1 MWTTIAG
8 KDFTNY
14 IPMETLNFQQ
24 SIGDP
29 APSFSFDVRDDG
41 SNFTF
46 HFGDEIIV
54 WNEHAPP
61 QGTITGHIVAATPAH
76 NLVQL
81 PDQSGSSGGKW
92 TTTGAL
98 SIFTSFPGLFPN
110 TVFSNTT
117 YTNPNNFE
125 YVTAITPSGY
135 IHAGQQYMFSVYATI
150 STPLVNAQAVVQM
163 QFQDGAG
170 NLLGSPVTSTFA
182 STTNNAQQRVNI
194 SATAPSNAAYCQVW
208 FGGQATTSGTN
219 SGTINWGTPQLEP
232 MYFTGQGINY
242 PTPDCNIYQADCA
255 SMPDGTTSRAVR
267 LFSGYIE
274 LPKREYIGPNRIW
287 HIQCAGPG
295 KLLENG
301 LINATFTSQY
311 DSQVLTTVINT
322 YFAGQISI
330 AAANTVSPSPLVQG
344 AFLSSISYSDNTLR
358 EVLNGLSDASGYV
371 FFLDPYYRLSY
382 QPQISSNATFA
393 LSDSPDNMTS
403 FSYYEYTYEEDGTQ
417 VKRRVKINGGKFLGN
432 KQDPFNG
439 DGSTKQFSL
448 TYIPSHITSLTVG
461 GTAQRVGVF
470 GRDNSKLGTTYD
482 VLLNKQA
489 QYILF
494 NSAPAIGT
502 NNVVVTYAYEAPV
515 TTQTTMQTSGVIIPA
530 YALPLFDA
538 KVNDTNIV
546 DLATATTRGLAE
558 IVKNGNPLVVIN
570 CKSQQFAP
578 AGTAIFFTSTP
589 DNIIKQPYVI
599 QQVTGTMLGN
609 NELLAPY
616 NEFSYTLGAYQPT
629 LHDHIRNAHKA
640 LNRSSTVANVT
651 AAQQI
656 DIVAM
661 ESVSYYDRVQAT
673 PQTQYAVGVY
683 GTGRYG
689 QCSYGGMTG
698 TYGTARYGV
707 STIYG

>member
-1 MWTTIAG
+1 MWTTVAG
-8 KDFTNY
+8 IDRTNQ

-24 SIGDP
+24 TIGDP
-29 APSFSFDVRDDG
+29 SPTFSFDVRDDG
-41 SNFTF
+41 SNLLF

-92 TTTGAL
+92 ATTGAL
-98 SIFTSFPGLFPN
+98 SIFTLFPGLFPN

-117 YTNPNNFE
+117 YTVPNNFE

-135 IHAGQQYMFSVYATI
+135 IHPGQQYMFSVYATI
-150 STPLVNAQAVVQM
+150 STPLVNAQAVIQL
-163 QFQDGAG
+163 QFQNGAG
-170 NLLGSPVTSTFA
+170 TLIGSPTTLTFS
-182 STTNNAQQRVNI
+182 STTNNGQQRVNV
-194 SATAPSNAAYCQVW
+194 SATAPAGAAYAQVW
-208 FGGQATTSGTN
+208 FGGQATVSGTN

-232 MYFTGQGINY
+232 MYFTVQGISY
-242 PTPDCNIYQADCA
+242 PTPDCNIFQADCA

-267 LFSGYIE
+267 LFSGYVE
-274 LPKREYIGPNRIW
+274 VAKREYIGPNRIW
-287 HIQCAGPG
+287 HISCAGPG

-301 LINATFTSQY
+301 LINATYTNQL
-311 DSQVLTTVINT
+311 DSQILISVISN
-322 YFAGQISI
+322 YFSGQISTN
-330 AAANTVSPSPLVQG
+330 APNTSTPSPVVAG
-344 AFLSSISYSDNTLR
+344 VTLSSVSYADNTLR
-358 EVLNGLSDASGYV
+358 EVLNGLSDASGYI
-371 FFLDPYYRLSY
+371 FYLDPYYRLAY
-382 QPQISSNATFA
+382 QPQIYASANFA
-393 LSDSPDNMTS
+393 LSDSPDNSTS
-403 FSYYEYTYEEDGTQ
+403 FPYYEYEYTEDGTQ
-417 VKRRVKINGGKFLGN
+417 TKRRVKINGGKFLGN
-432 KQDPFNG
+432 KQDTFSGN
-439 DGSTKQFSL
+439 GSTKQFSL
-448 TYIPSHITSLTVG
+448 TYIPSHVASLTVG
-461 GTAQRVGVF
+461 GAAQKVGVY
-470 GRDNSKLGTTYD
+470 GRDTLGATYD

-494 NSAPAIGT
+494 NTAPASGT
-502 NNVVVTYAYEAPV
+502 NNVIVTYPYEAPV

-558 IVKNGNPLVVIN
+558 IVKNGNPLQVITL
-570 CKSQQFAP
+570 KSQQYAS
-578 AGTAIFFTSTP
+578 AGQSIFFSSAP
-589 DNIIKQPYVI
+589 DGITNQPYVI

-651 AAQQI
+651 AAQQF
-656 DIVAM
+656 DFVAM
-661 ESVSYYDRVQAT
+661 ESVSYYDRIQAT
-673 PQTQYAVGVY
+673 PQTQYAVGIY

-689 QCSYGGMTG
+689 QCSYGGSTG
-698 TYGTARYGV
+698 VYGTARYGV

>member
-8 KDFTNY
+8 KDYTNV
-14 IPMETLNFQQ
+14 IPMETLNLQQ

-41 SNFTF
+41 SNLLF
-46 HFGDEIIV
+46 HFGDEVIV
-54 WNEHAPP
+54 WNEHAPA
-61 QGTITGHIVAATPAH
+61 QGTITGHIVPATPAH

-92 TTTGAL
+92 ATTGAL

-125 YVTAITPSGY
+125 YVTAITPVGY
-135 IHAGQQYMFSVYATI
+135 IHAGQKYMFSVYATI
-150 STPLVNAQAVVQM
+150 STPLTNALAVIQM
-163 QFQDGAG
+163 QFQDGSG
-170 NLLGSPVTSTFA
+170 TLIGSPITSTFS
-182 STTNNAQQRVNI
+182 STTTNAQQRISI

-208 FGGQATTSGTN
+208 LGGQALVSGTN

-232 MYFTGQGINY
+232 MYFTAQGISY

-255 SMPDGTTSRAVR
+255 SMPDGTVSRAVR

-274 LPKREYIGPNRIW
+274 VPEREYIGPNRTW

-301 LINATFTSQY
+301 LINATYTNQY
-311 DSQVLTTVINT
+311 DSQVLMSVINT
-322 YFAGQISI
+322 YFSGQIAI
-330 AAANTVSPSPLVQG
+330 NAANTVSPAPLVQG

-358 EVLNGLSDASGYV
+358 EILNGLSDASGYV
-371 FFLDPYYRLSY
+371 FFLDQYYRLSY

-403 FSYYEYTYEEDGTQ
+403 FPYYEYLYKEDGTQ

-432 KQDPFNG
+432 KQDTFSGN
-439 DGSTKQFSL
+439 GSTKQFSL
-448 TYIPSHITSLTVG
+448 TYIPNHVASLTVG
-461 GTAQRVGVF
+461 GTAQKVGVY
-470 GRDNSKLGTTYD
+470 GRDTLGATYD
-482 VLLNKQA
+482 VLLNKQG

-494 NSAPAIGT
+494 NTAPASGT
-502 NNVVVTYAYEAPV
+502 SNVVVTYAYEAPV
-515 TTQTTMQTSGVIIPA
+515 TTQTTMQTSGVVIPG

-558 IVKNGNPLVVIN
+558 IVKNGNPLVVIT

-578 AGTAIFFTSTP
+578 AGTAIFFTSTS
-589 DNIIKQPYVI
+589 DSIINQPYVI
-599 QQVTGTMLGN
+599 QQVTGIMKGN
-609 NELLAPY
+609 DETLAPY
-616 NEFSYTLGAYQPT
+616 NEFSYTLGGYQPT
-629 LHDHIRNAHKA
+629 LHDHIRNANKA
-640 LNRSSTVANVT
+640 MNRSSTVANIT
-651 AAQQI
+651 AAQQF
-656 DIVAM
+656 DFVAM
-661 ESVSYYDRVQAT
+661 EAITYYDSLRAT

-689 QCSYGGMTG
+689 QCSYGGATG
-698 TYGTARYGV
+698 TYGGTARYGM